1 MEFRCTWF
9 RAILLLFGQFF
20 FFVFF
25 GFPCIC
31 ATLYIIVSV
40 IKGESPITALIAL
53 PIPLIIAF
61 LFGFYAYCC
70 IKHFLWDKDSVLT
83 FNKEM
88 EFVYKHGEYSL
99 TFSGEE
105 VKEWKFGG
113 IIERWPT
120 ARFKDIFFKSNG
132 KQLLTIGYIKMTL
145 KDGTTIYMTRFLDR
159 AIDCIYE
166 NYEYLYMP
174 KPDLDFGPLREAL
187 FTNFIPKAKVEE

>member
-25 GFPCIC
+25 GFPCIY
-31 ATLYIIVSV
+31 ATLYILVSV
-40 IKGESPITALIAL
+40 IKGESPIAALIVL
-53 PIPLIIAF
+53 PILLGIAF

-70 IKHFLWDKDSVLT
+70 VKHFLWDKDSVLT

-113 IIERWPT
+113 IVRRWPVDEYSSSYNRNKPPFT
-120 ARFKDIFFKSNG
+120 
-132 KQLLTIGYIKMTL
+132 LGYIKMML

-166 NYEYLYMP
+166 NYEDLYMP